1 MIYFERDPLVNSV
14 QTMTVTVNP
23 CKVSLYAVSQTL
35 ADVDYEVGSGPLTTE
50 KYEFLITPLEC
61 SYDAV
66 DEVSGGPDYVS
77 HNTDLKNFIVESDD
91 ASSETYLM
99 TVTSTIEVPTDY
111 TYSSYE
117 TLSQSFTFNLI
128 VDNPNEVDCETDA
141 EIEEFVLLPMQTSI
155 FGELTEQT
163 LPPITEKT
171 GECGEIA
178 LEIVQAATFSTY
190 LNLVQD

>member
-1 MIYFERDPLVNSV
+1 MVFFERDPLVNSV

-23 CKVSLYAVSQTL
+23 CKVSLYAVSKTL

-50 KYEFLITPLEC
+50 KYEFAITPLEC
-61 SYDAV
+61 SYDAI
-66 DEVSGGPDYVS
+66 DEVSGGPDYVV
-77 HNTDLKNFIVESDD
+77 HNTDLKNFLVESDD

-117 TLSQSFTFNLI
+117 TLTQSFTFSLI

-141 EIEEFVLLPMQTSI
+141 EIEEFALSPMQTSVY
-155 FGELTEQT
+155 GELTEQI
-163 LPPITEKT
+163 LPPISEKT
-171 GECGEIA
+171 GECGDIA
-178 LEIVQAATFSTY
+178 LEIVEAATFSKY
-190 LNLVQD
+190 LNLDQE